1 MGNGCRK
8 ANVNVY
14 FKARKNAAEYDDRL
28 SSREGASEL
37 IGVSE
42 STLADYELG
51 CTKVVPVDKVCLMA
65 EYYHSPELKNWYCKN
80 ECPIGK
86 DMPIATEAKGIEG
99 VVLKLIQQ
107 FSADRMDDFLNK
119 VIDIAQDGEV
129 TDQEIGALKMTME
142 WASTMEMALNQFRLS
157 AEKIMGVRQ

>member
-1 MGNGCRK
+1 MGNGYRK
-8 ANVNVY
+8 VNTNVY
-14 FKARKNAAEYDDRL
+14 FKARKQAAEYDDRL

-51 CTKVVPVDKVCLMA
+51 GTKVVPVDKVCLMA

-86 DMPIATEAKGIEG
+86 DLPIATENKGIEG
-99 VVLKLIQQ
+99 VVLKLLQE
-107 FSADRMDDFLNK
+107 FSSERMKEFLDTL
-119 VIDIAQDGEV
+119 IGIAQDGEV
-129 TDQEIGALKMTME
+129 TENEIGALRMTNE
-142 WASTMEMALNQFRLS
+142 WASAMEMALSQFRIS
-157 AEKIMGVRQ
+157 SEKIMGDRQ

>member
-1 MGNGCRK
+1 MGNGYRK
-8 ANVNVY
+8 VNTNMY
-14 FKARKNAAEYDDRL
+14 FKARKQAAEYDDRL

-51 CTKVVPVDKVCLMA
+51 GTKVVPVDKVCLMA

-86 DMPIATEAKGIEG
+86 DMPIATELKGIEG
-99 VVLKLIQQ
+99 VVLKMLQE
-107 FSADRMDDFLNK
+107 FSSDRMNDMLTRL
-119 VIDIAQDGEV
+119 IDIAQDGEV
-129 TDQEIGALKMTME
+129 TEQEIGALKMTMN
-142 WASTMEMALNQFRLS
+142 WASDMEMALSQFRLS
-157 AEKIMGVRQ
+157 AEKIMGERQ